1 MVRVVDRRKAIAL
14 YLLLRRLRRRTR
26 RFWVHPINQRRREC
40 GSFYHLIAEL
50 RLDID
55 RHIKYFRMTAEQMD
69 NVLSLIGADLTRQ
82 TTNYRASIEPKQ
94 RLAITLRFLA
104 TGETFTS
111 LALQYR
117 VGISTV
123 SQSVHMTC
131 GAIERKMLATQFP
144 PPNED
149 MWRDIAS
156 DFWLKWNFPNCLG
169 AIDGKHVTIVAPAWS
184 GSLFSNY
191 KRTFSI
197 VLALTDANYRFR
209 FVQVG
214 DLGRSSDG
222 GVYSTSALGRGMEDK
237 TLSVPSDIP
246 LPGSS
251 VQGPMP
257 YTMVGDAAFP
267 LKKYLMRPFPGSN
280 IPRWRQIFNY
290 RLSRARTVVER
301 AFAILSAR
309 WRVLHARINMKPE
322 NVDSVILATCILHNY
337 LMTPSQ
343 NQRWLE
349 EAEERGEVLPSVTN
363 MGGNKGCREAYK
375 VREKLCTFFGS
386 PEGKVSWQDHMV

>member
-1 MVRVVDRRKAIAL
+1 
-14 YLLLRRLRRRTR
+14 
-26 RFWVHPINQRRREC
+26 
-40 GSFYHLIAEL
+40 
-50 RLDID
+50 
-55 RHIKYFRMTAEQMD
+55 
-69 NVLSLIGADLTRQ
+69 
-82 TTNYRASIEPKQ
+82 
-94 RLAITLRFLA
+94 
-104 TGETFTS
+104 
-111 LALQYR
+111 
-117 VGISTV
+117 
-123 SQSVHMTC
+123 MTC

-290 RLSRARTVVER
+290 RLSRARMVVER